1 MSVITPRSSDYPE
14 RLKRLHDP
22 PERLFVKGPMPDFN
36 RPVLAVVGTRK
47 PSAYGLTLVE
57 RLLRPV
63 VEQGVH
69 IISGLALGIDGQA
82 HRLTLSAGGLT
93 SAVLPSGLD
102 EVYPASHQLLAKQIL
117 EHGGALITEY
127 TPGTRAAPYHFPAR
141 NRIVAALADAVLV
154 TEAGKRSG
162 TLITAEHALDIGV
175 PVLAVPG
182 AITSPTSAGT
192 NHLLQLGAGLITSA
206 NDILNELGLEAEA
219 TAPRR
224 AHDAK
229 SQAILDALQRS
240 APASAEELALSCRLS
255 QADTNRGLTHLE
267 LDGAVKAQAGLWV
280 LA

>member
-1 MSVITPRSSDYPE
+1 MSVITPRSSEYPE

-22 PERLFVKGPMPDFN
+22 PSRLYLQGSLPDLK

-47 PSAYGLTLVE
+47 PSPYGLTLID
-57 RLLRPV
+57 RLLKPV

-69 IISGLALGIDGQA
+69 VVSGLALGIDGKTHQLVL
-82 HRLTLSAGGLT
+82 RSGGLT

-102 EVYPASHQLLAKQIL
+102 QVYPASHRLLAKQIV
-117 EHGGALITEY
+117 ERGGALITEY
-127 TPGTRAAPYHFPAR
+127 GPGTRAAPYHFPAR

-154 TEAGKRSG
+154 IEAGKQSG

-182 AITSPTSAGT
+182 PITSPMSAGT

-206 NDILNELGLEAEA
+206 SDILHELGLETEKVV
-219 TAPRR
+219 PRR
-224 AHDAK
+224 AHDAQT
-229 SQAILDALQRS
+229 QAILDALQRT
-240 APASAEELALSCRLS
+240 APASAEELAMTCQLS
-255 QADTNRGLTHLE
+255 QVDINRGLTHLE
-267 LDGAVKAQAGLWV
+267 LDGAVKPQAGLWV